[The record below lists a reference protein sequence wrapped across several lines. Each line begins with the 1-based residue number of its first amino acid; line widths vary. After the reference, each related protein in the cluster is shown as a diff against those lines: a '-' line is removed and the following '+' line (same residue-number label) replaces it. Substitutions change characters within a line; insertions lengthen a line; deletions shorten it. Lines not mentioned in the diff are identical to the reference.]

1 MENAGEPTVN
11 TENWTFRDLI
21 GNSGTLTSKTHP
33 NTYRLRFNKILEN
46 FFVEIIMIM
55 HRELG

>member
-21 GNSGTLTSKTHP
+21 GNSGTLTLKPIQTHID
-33 NTYRLRFNKILEN
+33 YDLIKY
-46 FFVEIIMIM
+46 
-55 HRELG
+55 